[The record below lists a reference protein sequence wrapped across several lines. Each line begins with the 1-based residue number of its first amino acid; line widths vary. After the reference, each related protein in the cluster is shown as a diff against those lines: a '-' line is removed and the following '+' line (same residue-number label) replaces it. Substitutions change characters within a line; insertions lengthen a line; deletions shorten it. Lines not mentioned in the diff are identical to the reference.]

1 MLDNS
6 DINRFG
12 TYLYSFSSTMY
23 DEFYFNHTVG
33 DFPAYCSKIYR
44 REHPFLIGQTCSLY
58 EINVC
63 CTNRWQNFVTW
74 EILYFYGT
82 AY

>member
-1 MLDNS
+1 MFVLRPCTLNRQLRYRSVAIMLDNS

-33 DFPAYCSKIYR
+33 DFLHIAPRYT
-44 REHPFLIGQTCSLY
+44 GG
-58 EINVC
+58 N
-63 CTNRWQNFVTW
+63 
-74 EILYFYGT
+74 ILF
-82 AY
+82 